1 MFAPVE
7 RRPGDIKFT
16 PLWWLSAI
24 LLLASGVITFF
35 VREYHKLGSVL
46 LIVSMA
52 ILIFAAFRSRR
63 RAN

>member
-16 PLWWLSAI
+16 PLWWLSAL

-35 VREYHKLGSVL
+35 FGEYHKVGSVL

-52 ILIFAAFRSRR
+52 ILISAVFRSRR
-63 RAN
+63 RAH